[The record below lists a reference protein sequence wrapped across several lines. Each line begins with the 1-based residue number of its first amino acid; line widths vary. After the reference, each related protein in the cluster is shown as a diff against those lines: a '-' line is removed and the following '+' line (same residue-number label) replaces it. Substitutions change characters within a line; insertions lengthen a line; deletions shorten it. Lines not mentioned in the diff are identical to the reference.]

1 MNENEL
7 RTIEENEDNNGMVQ
21 LYEDRKVETEEDD
34 GPGFGLGIL
43 IGSAIGVGA
52 TYAFTKVRNY
62 LWTKKV
68 QHQRAT
74 QTEQPNTGEPETV
87 VIHDTDVVPKDDN
100 VQNVNNKK
108 EKK

>member
-7 RTIEENEDNNGMVQ
+7 KTIENDDEIDNSIQ
-21 LYEDRKVETEEDD
+21 LYETKTVESEEDD
-34 GPGFGLGIL
+34 GPGFGLGVL

-52 TYAFTKVRNY
+52 TLAFTKIKNY

-74 QTEQPNTGEPETV
+74 QTDIPEQQEAEQTV
-87 VIHDTDVVPKDDN
+87 IEYPHGQQGSTDLDA
-100 VQNVNNKK
+100 KK

>member
-7 RTIEENEDNNGMVQ
+7 RTIDNEDENDSIQ
-21 LYEDRKVETEEDD
+21 LYENKTVESEEDD

-52 TYAFTKVRNY
+52 TLAFTKVKNY
-62 LWTKKV
+62 LWAKKI

-74 QTEQPNTGEPETV
+74 QTDIPEQPEEPEQTV
-87 VIHDTDVVPKDDN
+87 IEYPHGQRGSTDLDAN
-100 VQNVNNKK
+100 TKK

>member
-7 RTIEENEDNNGMVQ
+7 RTMENEDENNSIQ
-21 LYEDRKVETEEDD
+21 LYENRTVESEEDD
-34 GPGFGLGIL
+34 GPGFGLGVL

-52 TYAFTKVRNY
+52 TLAFTKVKNY

-74 QTEQPNTGEPETV
+74 QTDIPEQQEPEQT
-87 VIHDTDVVPKDDN
+87 IIEYPHGQGPTDLDKN
-100 VQNVNNKK
+100 AKK